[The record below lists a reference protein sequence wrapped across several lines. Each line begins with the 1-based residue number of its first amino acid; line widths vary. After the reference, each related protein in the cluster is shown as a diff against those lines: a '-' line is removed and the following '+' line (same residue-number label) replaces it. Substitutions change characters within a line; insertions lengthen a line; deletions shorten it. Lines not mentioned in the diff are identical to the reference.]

1 MTTSHL
7 ARTLPSQATAT
18 NHCHQASQGPSASAR
33 SPPVQSYKSD
43 LGDCPV
49 SIDSAILIDA
59 KDIKNLVHSSGEEG
73 LGRGIIYSM
82 LLMVF
87 LFLFMMCFHMVNSLN
102 AGLAGA
108 NPPTNKRAAT
118 CRLLSIF
125 CWPCAIVLQ
134 KEICQNLAVPKLQ
147 AYKNCTILVSC
158 MNLQAA
164 ECKNRC
170 CILLLCSCS
179 FFYITEHVCACK
191 MIIFFLW

>member
-1 MTTSHL
+1 M
-7 ARTLPSQATAT
+7 
-18 NHCHQASQGPSASAR
+18 
-33 SPPVQSYKSD
+33 
-43 LGDCPV
+43 

-118 CRLLSIF
+118 CRLEYFLLALRHCIAERNMPKFSSTKI
-125 CWPCAIVLQ
+125 IGLQ
-134 KEICQNLAVPKLQ
+134 KL
-147 AYKNCTILVSC
+147 YYSC
-158 MNLQAA
+158 FLY
-164 ECKNRC
+164 E
-170 CILLLCSCS
+170 LTSCRMQEQMLHTTTLFM
-179 FFYITEHVCACK
+179 FF
-191 MIIFFLW
+191 FFLHH